1 MKDEQKK
8 LKENFDII
16 GRIYYNGNFILAE
29 VKTRSLI
36 KKYNKVPILHNLLGM
51 CLGAQNKTEESK
63 PRPVNPPRRPETSTT
78 LIPPRETTFRVSHRN
93 KTSRFRYFLTYGD
106 YNAEWK
112 VSDSPSFEC
121 TLGIIRT
128 LTSPLPVSCPSINFI
143 S

>member
-51 CLGAQNKTEESK
+51 CLGAQNKTEESIK
-63 PRPVNPPRRPETSTT
+63 SYQKAIALNPKFAIAYNNLGNVYRYK
-78 LIPPRETTFRVSHRN
+78 N
-93 KTSRFRYFLTYGD
+93 KT
-106 YNAEWK
+106 
-112 VSDSPSFEC
+112 
-121 TLGIIRT
+121 
-128 LTSPLPVSCPSINFI
+128 
-143 S
+143 